1 MDKLRLKGL
10 VFYAHHGCT
19 EEERTLGGRYEVDC
33 ELWMDLRKPGRTDD
47 LKWSVDARA
56 LYDRIEPVVVGS
68 RFRTVEGLAE
78 AISKEILQ
86 HYSLK
91 KVIVRVRKPNPPSV
105 GTVDHLEVEVERSA

>member
-1 MDKLRLKGL
+1 MDKIRLSGL

-33 ELWMDLRKPGRTDD
+33 ELCTDLREAGETDD
-47 LKWSVDARA
+47 LKASIDARS
-56 LYDRIEPVVVGS
+56 LYDRIEPVVMGN
-68 RFRTVEGLAE
+68 RFRTIEGLAE

-91 KVIVRVRKPNPPSV
+91 KVVVRVRKPNPPSV
-105 GTVDHLEVEVERSA
+105 GTVDYLEVEVERSA